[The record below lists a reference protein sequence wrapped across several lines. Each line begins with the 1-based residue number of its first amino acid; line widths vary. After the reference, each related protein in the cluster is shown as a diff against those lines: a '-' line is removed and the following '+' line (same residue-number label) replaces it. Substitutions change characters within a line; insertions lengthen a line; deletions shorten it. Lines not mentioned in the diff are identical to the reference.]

1 MNLPQDVTR
10 RGEVHVESVHFGIV
24 EGDRKLRRKSSKK
37 LVHNSQIV
45 SDIFV
50 AEHLVIL
57 GGADGESN
65 IFRKICKNSNFEVF
79 ECCKNASSAMFQVSV
94 FCVRIHHYHFY
105 ATMEIRVFVISNEQ
119 L

>member
-1 MNLPQDVTR
+1 MPQDITR

-50 AEHLVIL
+50 ADHLVIL
-57 GGADGESN
+57 GGADGESTF
-65 IFRKICKNSNFEVF
+65 FRTIPISRFL
-79 ECCKNASSAMFQVSV
+79 SAVILLQVP
-94 FCVRIHHYHFY
+94 FF
-105 ATMEIRVFVISNEQ
+105 
-119 L
+119 

>member
-1 MNLPQDVTR
+1 MPQDITR

-50 AEHLVIL
+50 ADHLVIL
-57 GGADGESN
+57 GGADGE
-65 IFRKICKNSNFEVF
+65 
-79 ECCKNASSAMFQVSV
+79 
-94 FCVRIHHYHFY
+94 
-105 ATMEIRVFVISNEQ
+105 
-119 L
+119 